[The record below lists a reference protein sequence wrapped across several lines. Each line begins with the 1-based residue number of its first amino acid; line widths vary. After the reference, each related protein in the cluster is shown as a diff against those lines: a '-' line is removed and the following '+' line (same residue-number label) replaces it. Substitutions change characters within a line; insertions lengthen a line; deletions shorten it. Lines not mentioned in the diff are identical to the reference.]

1 VRPADVGIRINPSV
15 SYSDYDL
22 ADPAR
27 RYSRL
32 GVSNYST
39 ILDCADLITGA
50 MYHYNCEND
59 DFHNFCNLL
68 DAICEKYEEL
78 LLKLKWVSLGGGI
91 DFTSD
96 NYPLDR
102 FAQRLSDFSTDFDIQ
117 VYLEP
122 GEAVVSDTTCLMATV
137 LDIVSN
143 EVDTAIVDSSIEA
156 HMLDLLTYQ
165 IPARIAGT
173 PRGKFRYLIAGQ
185 SCLAGDIFGEARFD
199 SPLRVGDKV
208 RIEDAAGYTM
218 VKTNWFNGLRMPAI
232 VLKKSDGSMVL
243 VKTFSYRDFKHN
255 LG

>member
-1 VRPADVGIRINPSV
+1 
-15 SYSDYDL
+15 
-22 ADPAR
+22 
-27 RYSRL
+27 
-32 GVSNYST
+32 
-39 ILDCADLITGA
+39 
-50 MYHYNCEND
+50 
-59 DFHNFCNLL
+59 
-68 DAICEKYEEL
+68 
-78 LLKLKWVSLGGGI
+78 
-91 DFTSD
+91 
-96 NYPLDR
+96 
-102 FAQRLSDFSTDFDIQ
+102 
-117 VYLEP
+117 
-122 GEAVVSDTTCLMATV
+122 MATV